1 MKKPIVLGILS
12 KLNLLM
18 LIVSIS
24 LGLLLPLGRAT
35 AASDITF
42 NNANS
47 WNFYY
52 SKGLPSKPYA
62 NYGGGW
68 YFDFPVQTEP
78 LANCLTKSCNTAN
91 LLLTPYT
98 TPIVNK
104 SLSMTVKVATTGN
117 PVFNYKFESGNNCP
131 VPASAHLYFQR
142 NNDYLGSEYNR
153 WWSNPIAFQIKSTD
167 SVDITVPFTPENW
180 SSVYGKFANYDNAS
194 LAGFNDAVKNPG
206 YFGITF
212 GGGCFFGHGVNVS
225 GGTARFTVTNFRL
238 TDAGSALATYTKSSI
253 VSSASSLP
261 KLAAKSWATVY
272 GQDLISDPTCPIPS
286 GLVLSLCGTS
296 VKVNDS
302 VVYLNYA
309 SKNQV
314 NFQLPNL
321 VGSNIRFQVNN
332 KNGAGKIITI
342 DILNETLDL
351 YSQTSNGKGLVLAQH
366 WATPNIK
373 QGTLVTPTNPASA
386 NSTFVIYASGLGKYS
401 NLSSKPTIKIN
412 NRDLPAGNIINIDYT
427 DGLNRIYVKDLPL
440 ASLGITAT
448 GSYPIQLT
456 APGVSGNS
464 LSIAIKY

>member
-1 MKKPIVLGILS
+1 MQRTEIIAFFRKLS
-12 KLNLLM
+12 VF
-18 LIVSIS
+18 I
-24 LGLLLPLGRAT
+24 LLLSVSLSFVFPVGPAI
-35 AASDITF
+35 AASDVSF
-42 NNANS
+42 NNASS
-47 WNFYY
+47 WRFYY
-52 SKGLPSKPYA
+52 SQGLPSKPYA
-62 NYGGGW
+62 NSGGGW
-68 YFDFPVQTEP
+68 YFDFPVQSVP
-78 LANCLTKSCNTAN
+78 LENCLIKSCNTAN

-238 TDAGSALATYTKSSI
+238 TDAGSALASYTKSSI

-272 GQDLISDPTCPIPS
+272 GQELISDSTCPIPT

-309 SKNQV
+309 GKNQV
-314 NFQLPNL
+314 NFLLPNL
-321 VGSNIRFQVNN
+321 VGTNIPFQVST
-332 KNGAGKIITI
+332 KNGAGKVITI
-342 DILNETLDL
+342 DIYNEALDL
-351 YSQTSNGKGLVLAQH
+351 FSQTSNGKGLVSAVH
-366 WATPNIK
+366 WATPGIK
-373 QGTLVTPTNPASA
+373 QGTPVTPTNPAMS
-386 NSTFVIYASGLGKYS
+386 NSSIVIYASGLGKYG
-401 NLSSKPTIKIN
+401 NLSSKPTLKIN
-412 NRDLPAGNIINIDYT
+412 NRDLPAGNITNIDYT
-427 DGLNRIYVKDLPL
+427 EGLNRIYIKDIPL
-440 ASLGITAT
+440 ATLGITAT
-448 GSYPIQLT
+448 GSYPIQLS
-456 APGVSGNS
+456 APGISGNT